1 MFSLSG
7 KRSLNVNFSSA
18 DGFVLKRQAKK
29 TATTLLE
36 SLHACV
42 IRGTLIF
49 KRTTEIKKKGQL
61 ESCHSFGLKEKKSY
75 ISTNDPSRM
84 SDKLLQEDGQLDTHC
99 ISIQFNPFSDVIHC
113 TLQTFKGQVV
123 Q

>member
-1 MFSLSG
+1 MWIVWCLTG
-7 KRSLNVNFSSA
+7 KL
-18 DGFVLKRQAKK
+18 KK

-49 KRTTEIKKKGQL
+49 KRITEIKKGQL
-61 ESCHSFGLKEKKSY
+61 ESCHSYGLKEKKSY

-84 SDKLLQEDGQLDTHC
+84 FDKLLQEDRQLDTHC

-113 TLQTFKGQVV
+113 TLQTLKGQVV